1 MNEKTELIIKD
12 LDSQESR
19 VVAESA
25 VKLLDS
31 KKARNIRLYHV
42 SEQTVVADYYVI
54 CEGNVRTQIHAM
66 ADELEMRFAEAG
78 LSPLHI
84 DGRDSDSWVLLDY
97 GSVMVHIMVRDAREF
112 YNIEKLWDSSC
123 EVDISR
129 LVQPD

>member
-1 MNEKTELIIKD
+1 MEQKTELVIKD
-12 LDSQESR
+12 MDKADAIT
-19 VVAESA
+19 VAETA
-25 VKLLDS
+25 VRLLDS
-31 KKARNIRLYHV
+31 KKARNIRMYHV

-66 ADELEMRFAEAG
+66 ADELEVKFTEAG
-78 LSPLHI
+78 LQPAHI

-97 GSVMVHIMVRDAREF
+97 GSVMVHIMVRDTREF

-123 EVDISR
+123 EIDISN